1 MQMIWHARHF
11 LPPSTSSFSYSF
23 KTVIRIPN
31 SGICFQIWLAPQQ
44 EETWGRNTWACWEP
58 WPKSSSEPGR
68 DVRGPVGPNCGPFC
82 WPGPANPG
90 ISLSLS
96 CSLQSYVN
104 TPKQIALFAFQS
116 PASTLEDSKVMLIR
130 ENEESTE
137 QNMVQGGTGNVPVTW
152 TRIPRWNRQVLPGD
166 WKKTSHQN
174 PALRSRIHPS
184 LDPATPSYP
193 PPSARCP
200 FPLSVQ

>member
-44 EETWGRNTWACWEP
+44 DETWGRNTWACWEP

-82 WPGPANPG
+82 WRGPANPG

-104 TPKQIALFAFQS
+104 TPKQVALFAFQS

-130 ENEESTE
+130 ETEEITE
-137 QNMVQGGTGNVPVTW
+137 QNMVQGGLATSLWLGRGSQDGIGKSSQGIRRRW
-152 TRIPRWNRQVLPGD
+152 AIRTRHCAAGSP
-166 WKKTSHQN
+166 H
-174 PALRSRIHPS
+174 H
-184 LDPATPSYP
+184 
-193 PPSARCP
+193 
-200 FPLSVQ
+200 